1 MIKRYGIIVFD
12 SYETHFMAWG
22 TIYYYNDDFDKAM
35 ELYLKAAN
43 DENTYQYIAEARIG
57 DLYLEGSGVERD
69 MAKAAEWYEKSAAHG
84 YATAMLALGDI
95 YCDGGGNVKQDLT
108 KGKEWYEK
116 AKDAGSEEAE
126 QRLADLS

>member
-1 MIKRYGIIVFD
+1 
-12 SYETHFMAWG
+12 
-22 TIYYYNDDFDKAM
+22 
-35 ELYLKAAN
+35 
-43 DENTYQYIAEARIG
+43 
-57 DLYLEGSGVERD
+57 
-69 MAKAAEWYEKSAAHG
+69 MAKAAEWYKKTAAHG

-126 QRLADLS
+126 QRLADL

>member
-22 TIYYYNDDFDKAM
+22 TNYYYNDDFDKAM

-43 DENTYQYIAEARIG
+43 DENTYQHIAEARIG
-57 DLYLEGSGVERD
+57 DLYLEGSGVEQD
-69 MAKAAEWYEKSAAHG
+69 MAKAVEWYEKSAAHG

-95 YCDGGGNVKQDLT
+95 YCDGDGNVEQNLT
-108 KGKEWYEK
+108 KAKEWYEK